1 LIKLAQRFCHFC
13 NCPDMLPAMAAKP
26 EIAIVGPGRLGRAL
40 ALELKRA
47 GYKIPEIVSR
57 SSAASKRKASDLA
70 REVKAQAST
79 SDRARLD
86 ADIVWFCVPD
96 REIAASARQLASV
109 VDWTNKIAFHSSGAL
124 ASDEL
129 KSLRQ
134 GGAAVASVHPLMTF
148 VSGSMPSLIGVPFA
162 MEGDAAAVRSAR
174 QVVRALGGEAYT
186 IRKQYK
192 AAYHAWGAFAS
203 PLFVAMLVTAEQ
215 LARKA
220 GLSAVEARKKMLPML
235 RQTIANYETLG
246 GAGAFSG
253 PIVRGDAKTVR
264 KHLQAVREVPE
275 AADVYLALARAA
287 LRYLPA
293 RNRAELNRALHM
305 NSLSSHF
312 S

>member
-1 LIKLAQRFCHFC
+1 
-13 NCPDMLPAMAAKP
+13 MLPAMAEKP
-26 EIAIVGPGRLGRAL
+26 RIAIVGPGRLGRAL

-47 GYKIPEIVSR
+47 GYTIPEIVSG
-57 SSAASKRKASDLA
+57 SSAASKRKAANLA
-70 REVKAQAST
+70 RRVKTHAST

-86 ADIVWFCVPD
+86 ADLVWFCMPD
-96 REIAASARQLASV
+96 REIAAAARRFASV
-109 VDWTNKIAFHSSGAL
+109 VDWTKKIAFHSSGAL

-129 KSLRQ
+129 KSLREC
-134 GGAAVASVHPLMTF
+134 GAEVASVHPLMTF
-148 VSGSMPSLIGVPFA
+148 VTGSLPSLIGVPFA

-220 GLSAVEARKKMLPML
+220 GLSAVEARKKMLPIL

-246 GAGAFSG
+246 AAGAFSG
-253 PIVRGDAKTVR
+253 PIVRGDAEIVR
-264 KHLQAVREVPE
+264 KHLQVVRKIPE
-275 AADVYLALARAA
+275 ATAVYLALARAA
-287 LRYLPA
+287 LRYLPS
-293 RNRAELNRALHM
+293 RNRAELKRAIDA
-305 NSLSSHF
+305 
-312 S
+312 